1 MRTGAMQGSWN
12 SGNGAA
18 TVDIRK
24 RLRAV
29 RDPGP
34 NPARSRDDLTSIT
47 GVFID
52 LLAGIHG
59 RPLGRS
65 PNGCASRQA
74 AQGQSLR
81 RLTARRWARSPSKS
95 AAIVVFMRVH
105 KRFVSLRKA
114 AQGTSAAPTRAVGEC
129 RKWVATTLRRLDD

>member
-47 GVFID
+47 GVFFD

-65 PNGCASRQA
+65 PNGCASHQA

-81 RLTARRWARSPSKS
+81 RLTALTDTIPIEKCGNYSVYAYPQSVW
-95 AAIVVFMRVH
+95 
-105 KRFVSLRKA
+105 
-114 AQGTSAAPTRAVGEC
+114 
-129 RKWVATTLRRLDD
+129 